1 LETLWKPERALCEF
15 LLGFGEERRGDGG
28 EKDGGRRVVW
38 VGGLISLDPE
48 NALET
53 RTGSLRIFV
62 NF

>member
-1 LETLWKPERALCEF
+1 